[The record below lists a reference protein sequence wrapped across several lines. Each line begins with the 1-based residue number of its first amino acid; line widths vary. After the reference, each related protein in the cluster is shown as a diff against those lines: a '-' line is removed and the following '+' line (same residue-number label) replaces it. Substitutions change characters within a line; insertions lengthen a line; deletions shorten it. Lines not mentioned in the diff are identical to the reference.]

1 MRRLGRKVH
10 TLLPALPLMDPSVRG
25 ARPARTLSVADAVFV
40 VVGIVVGAGIFKT
53 PSLVAANATS
63 DAAFLGVWLAGGVLA
78 LIGALCY
85 AELASA
91 YPSTGGDYHYL
102 QRAFGRR
109 LAFLFAWSR
118 IAVMQT
124 GSIALLAFVFGDY
137 ASAVLPLAGEA
148 SAALYAALA
157 IVLLTLLNMHGIRE
171 GTSAQRGLT
180 TVEVLGLVAIAIA
193 LLAVAGVST
202 ANPPADATATATQAA
217 PSAASLGLAM
227 VFVMLTYSGWNE
239 AAYVSAEVRG
249 ERAPIA
255 RALLIG
261 IVLITALYLF
271 VNYAFL
277 QALGRD
283 GLAAS
288 DAVGVTAMQRAFGEP
303 GAVLVSVLVAVC
315 SLTSINA
322 TIITGARC
330 NHALGRDFPA
340 LAALGQWDE
349 KAGTPRNALV
359 VQGAIA
365 LLLVALGASTRAG
378 FQTLVE
384 YTAPVFWLFIL
395 LTGIALIRLRR
406 IDPQASRP
414 FRVPLYPLAPLVF
427 CATSAYM
434 LWSSVVYTGIGALV
448 GVAVLILGVPAF
460 RMLRT
465 RSSDSSQ
472 EGALDETRGSSARIA
487 HEHRPLD

>member
-1 MRRLGRKVH
+1 MASNVQ
-10 TLLPALPLMDPSVRG
+10 G

-53 PSLVAANATS
+53 PALVAANASS
-63 DAAFLGVWLAGGVLA
+63 DAAFLAVWLGGGVLA

-137 ASAVLPLAGEA
+137 ASAVWPVVGAG
-148 SAALYAALA
+148 SDALYAALA
-157 IVLLTLLNMHGIRE
+157 IVVLTLLNVHGIRE

-193 LLAVAGVST
+193 ALVVGGAST
-202 ANPPADATATATQAA
+202 AGAPVDAA
-217 PSAASLGLAM
+217 PAAAPTAASIGLAM

-255 RALLIG
+255 RALVIG
-261 IVLITALYLF
+261 IVLITALYLL

-277 QALGRD
+277 HALGRD
-283 GLAAS
+283 GLAAT
-288 DAVGVTAMQRAFGEP
+288 DAVGVTVMERTFGAP
-303 GAVLVSVLVAVC
+303 GVMLVSLLVAVC
-315 SLTSINA
+315 SLTSVNA

-349 KAGTPRNALV
+349 KAGTPRNALI

-365 LLLVALGASTRAG
+365 LLLVALGAGTRAG

-395 LTGIALIRLRR
+395 LTGVALMRLRR
-406 IDPQASRP
+406 IDPNAPRP
-414 FRVPLYPLAPLVF
+414 FRVPLYPIAPLVF

-434 LWSSVVYTGIGALV
+434 LWSSVVYTGLGALV
-448 GVAVLILGVPAF
+448 GVAVLLLGVPAF

-465 RSSDSSQ
+465 RRLDPSR
-472 EGALDETRGSSARIA
+472 EGDFDETRDRSARIA
-487 HEHRPLD
+487 HEHRPYD

>member
-1 MRRLGRKVH
+1 MASNVQ
-10 TLLPALPLMDPSVRG
+10 G

-53 PSLVAANATS
+53 PALVAANASS
-63 DAAFLGVWLAGGVLA
+63 DAAFLAVWLGGGVLA
-78 LIGALCY
+78 LVGALCY

-109 LAFLFAWSR
+109 LAFLFAWAR

-137 ASAVLPLAGEA
+137 ASAVWPVIGEG
-148 SAALYAALA
+148 SDALYAALA
-157 IVLLTLLNMHGIRE
+157 IVVLTLVNVHGIRE
-171 GTSAQRGLT
+171 GTSAQRALT

-193 LLAVAGVST
+193 ALVVGGAST
-202 ANPPADATATATQAA
+202 AGAPVDAPAAAA
-217 PSAASLGLAM
+217 PTAASIGLAM

-255 RALLIG
+255 RALVIG
-261 IVLITALYLF
+261 IVLITALYLL

-277 QALGRD
+277 HALGRE
-283 GLAAS
+283 GLAAA
-288 DAVGVTAMQRAFGEP
+288 DAVGVTVMERTFGAP
-303 GAVLVSVLVAVC
+303 GVMLVSVLVAVC
-315 SLTSINA
+315 SLTSVNA

-349 KAGTPRNALV
+349 KAGTPRNALL

-365 LLLVALGASTRAG
+365 LLLVALGAGTRAG

-395 LTGIALIRLRR
+395 LTGVALMRLRR
-406 IDPQASRP
+406 IDPNSPRP
-414 FRVPLYPLAPLVF
+414 FRVPLYPIAPLVF

-434 LWSSVVYTGIGALV
+434 LWSSVAYTGMGALV
-448 GVAVLILGVPAF
+448 GVAVLLLGVPAF

-465 RSSDSSQ
+465 RRPDPSR
-472 EGALDETRGSSARIA
+472 EGDFDATRDSSARIA
-487 HEHRPLD
+487 HEHRPYD